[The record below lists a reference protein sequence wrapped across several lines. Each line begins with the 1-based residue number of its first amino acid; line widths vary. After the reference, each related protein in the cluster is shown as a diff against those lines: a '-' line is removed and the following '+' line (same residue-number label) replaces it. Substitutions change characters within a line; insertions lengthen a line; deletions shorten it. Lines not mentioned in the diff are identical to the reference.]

1 MRGWI
6 NASTKEEAAAPK
18 LHNYNRGARGNDIL
32 AKDNNNNNRSKSR
45 GRVFRGHSK
54 DVTPITKSPSPES
67 KMRSRGLEFMSR
79 IYELKKDLEV
89 QGDAL

>member
-6 NASTKEEAAAPK
+6 NASTKEEAAAAK
-18 LHNYNRGARGNDIL
+18 LHNYNRGAKGNDIL
-32 AKDNNNNNRSKSR
+32 AKDRSKSR
-45 GRVFRGHSK
+45 GRVYRGHSK

-79 IYELKKDLEV
+79 IDELKKDLEV
-89 QGDAL
+89 QGDALQLL

>member
-32 AKDNNNNNRSKSR
+32 AKDRSKSR
-45 GRVFRGHSK
+45 GRVFRGRSK

-67 KMRSRGLEFMSR
+67 KMRNRGLEFMSK
-79 IYELKKDLEV
+79 IDELKKDLEV
-89 QGDAL
+89 QGDALQLLQ